1 MTTFADAF
9 RNASHLTE
17 TENGATALNT
27 TGSKLVD
34 LFATIGALRN
44 ADKTRIERLF
54 ADAYAEDPLLAT
66 KILFYARDIRE
77 GLGERE
83 VFRFLIEY
91 AAKHHPE
98 AVLPNLELIGLY
110 GRWDDIYCLI
120 GTPVEDA
127 MWAVVKYQ
135 LSSDIKNMTENQS
148 VSLLAKWL
156 KTADA
161 SSDKTREMGIYT
173 AKKLGYKVY
182 NYKRILRSLRKY
194 IKVTEG
200 LMSTQQ
206 WDQIDYNAV
215 PSKAMLNY
223 RNAFTKHDETRFQD
237 YISKLSTGEAKIN
250 ASTLYPYDLIEKYI
264 HLGGWYSGL
273 AKSMDP
279 VVEAQWKA
287 LPDYV
292 GEGVNAIVMADTSGS
307 MTCSN
312 GRPMYTSIGLALYFA
327 ERNTGAYH
335 NLWMSF
341 STTPNIHENKGETLY
356 QRIASMDM
364 NDWSGS
370 TNLEKAFDLI
380 LAIAVKNQSK
390 PEEMPKALII
400 ISDMEIDYAC
410 RGNLFYDGM
419 KAKYEQYG
427 YTMPN
432 IIFWNVNSRHDT
444 YHISSDIP
452 NTQCFSGQSAS
463 TFKSVIANIGKTPY
477 EAMLNVINSERY
489 KLVQVAGK

>member
-1 MTTFADAF
+1 MTNFADAF

-34 LFATIGALRN
+34 LFATIGSLRD

-66 KILFYARDIRE
+66 KIIFYARDIRG

-83 VFRFLIEY
+83 TFRKLLTY
-91 AAKHHPE
+91 AAKNHPE
-98 AVLPNLELIGLY
+98 AVIPNLAFIGLY

-127 MWAVVKYQ
+127 MWDVVKAQ
-135 LSSDIKNMTENQS
+135 LYSDVKAMSENKP

-161 SSDKTREMGIYT
+161 SSDKTRKMGIYT
-173 AKKLGYKVY
+173 AKKLGLNVY

-223 RNAFTKHDETRFQD
+223 RNAFSKHDETRFQD
-237 YISKLSTGEAKIN
+237 YISKLSTGETKIN
-250 ASTLYPYDLIEKYI
+250 ASTLYPYDLIEKYVKCTGWSLSLSI
-264 HLGGWYSGL
+264 H
-273 AKSMDP
+273 MDP

-292 GEGVNAIVMADTSGS
+292 GEEVNAIVMADTSGS
-307 MTCSN
+307 MY
-312 GRPMYTSIGLALYFA
+312 GRPMYTSLGLALYFA
-327 ERNTGAYH
+327 EHNKGAYH

-341 STTPNIHENKGETLY
+341 STNPNIHENKGETLY

-364 NDWSGS
+364 HDWGQS
-370 TNLEKAFDLI
+370 TNLEKAFELI

-400 ISDMEIDYAC
+400 VSDMEIDYAC
-410 RGNLFYDGM
+410 HGELFYDGM
-419 KAKYEQYG
+419 KAKYEHYG

-432 IIFWNVNSRHDT
+432 IIFWNVNSRNDT
-444 YHISSDIP
+444 YHIDSNRP

-477 EAMLNVINSERY
+477 EAMLSVINSERY
-489 KLVQVAGK
+489 EPIQVAGK

>member
-1 MTTFADAF
+1 MTNFADAF

-54 ADAYAEDPLLAT
+54 ADAYTEDPLLAT
-66 KILFYARDIRE
+66 KIIFYARDIRE

-83 VFRFLIEY
+83 IFRKLLTY
-91 AAKHHPE
+91 AAQYHPE
-98 AVLPNLELIGLY
+98 AVLPNLAYIGLY
-110 GRWDDIYCLI
+110 GRWDDIYSLI

-127 MWAVVKYQ
+127 MWDVVKAQ
-135 LSSDIKNMTENQS
+135 LYSDVKNMSENKT

-161 SSDKTREMGIYT
+161 SSEKTREMGIYT
-173 AKKLGYKVY
+173 AKKLGLNVY

-206 WDQIDYNAV
+206 WDKIDYNAV

-223 RNAFTKHDETRFQD
+223 RNAFSKHDETRFQD
-237 YISKLSTGEAKIN
+237 YISKLSTGETKIN
-250 ASTLYPYDLIEKYI
+250 ASTLYPYDLIEKYVRCSVWSF
-264 HLGGWYSGL
+264 LL
-273 AKSMDP
+273 PDQMDP

-292 GEGVNAIVMADTSGS
+292 GEEVNAIVMADTSGS
-307 MTCSN
+307 MN

-327 ERNTGAYH
+327 EHNKGAYH

-341 STTPNIHENKGETLY
+341 STNPNIHENKGETLR
-356 QRIASMDM
+356 QRLAIMDM
-364 NDWSGS
+364 HDWGQN
-370 TNLEKAFDLI
+370 TNLEKAFELI

-410 RGNLFYDGM
+410 KGHLFYDGM
-419 KAKYEQYG
+419 KDKYAHYG

-432 IIFWNVNSRHDT
+432 IIFWNVNSRNDT
-444 YHISSDIP
+444 YHIDSNRP

-477 EAMLNVINSERY
+477 EAMLSVINSERY
-489 KLVQVAGK
+489 EPITIKH

>member
-34 LFATIGALRN
+34 LFATIGALRS

-66 KILFYARDIRE
+66 KIIFYARDIRE
-77 GLGERE
+77 GLGERD
-83 VFRFLIEY
+83 VPRKLLTY

-120 GTPVEDA
+120 GTHVEDA
-127 MWAVVKYQ
+127 MWNIVKYQ
-135 LSSDIKNMTENQS
+135 LINDTMAMSDNKPI
-148 VSLLAKWL
+148 SLLAKWL

-161 SSDKTREMGIYT
+161 SSEKTRKLGIYT
-173 AKKLGYKVY
+173 AKKLGMKVY

-194 IKVTEG
+194 IKVTES

-223 RNAFTKHDETRFQD
+223 RNAFTKHDEIRFND
-237 YISKLSTGEAKIN
+237 YISKLSNGEAKIN
-250 ASTLYPYDLIEKYI
+250 ASTLYPYDLIEKY
-264 HLGGWYSGL
+264 LRSGL
-273 AKSMDP
+273 WSFVMSDQMDP

-292 GEGVNAIVMADTSGS
+292 GEEVNAIVMADTSGS
-307 MTCSN
+307 MY

-327 ERNTGAYH
+327 EHNKGAYH

-341 STTPNIHENKGETLY
+341 SSNPNIHEVCGETLH
-356 QRIASMDM
+356 QRLTSMDM
-364 NDWSGS
+364 KDWGGS
-370 TNLEKAFDLI
+370 TNLEKAFELI

-410 RGNLFYDGM
+410 RGELFYDGM
-419 KAKYEQYG
+419 KYKYKQYG
-427 YTMPN
+427 YTIPN
-432 IIFWNVNSRHDT
+432 IIFWNVNSRNDT
-444 YHISSDIP
+444 YHIDSSRP

-477 EAMLNVINSERY
+477 DAMLSVLNSERY
-489 KLVQVAGK
+489 ELIQVAGS